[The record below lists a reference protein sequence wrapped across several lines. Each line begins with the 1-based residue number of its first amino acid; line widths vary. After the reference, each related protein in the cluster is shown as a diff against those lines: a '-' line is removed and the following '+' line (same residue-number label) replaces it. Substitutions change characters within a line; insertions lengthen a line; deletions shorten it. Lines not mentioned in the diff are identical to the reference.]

1 MKRFLIPALTLAAA
15 GLGAYGVSPSQY
27 TQGRAQDMQA
37 PGQSYAAPGQAPSGP
52 QPQPMPGNATLP
64 GNPALPGGGPSPAQ
78 PVPTP
83 DFDAMAIPDWA
94 KAWKHYHWEEAKAA
108 WDSKTSLFIDARAK
122 SEYDQGHI
130 PGAIPLP
137 LNPDA
142 DFTKYFAQYESK
154 IKAAKHLITYCHGAG
169 CQLSNKVAQK
179 LWDKGYHNVGSF
191 FGGWPQWNEHKMPVE
206 AGGVPKPR

>member
-1 MKRFLIPALTLAAA
+1 MKRLLISALTLAAA

-27 TQGRAQDMQA
+27 TQGQAQGGQF
-37 PGQSYAAPGQAPSGP
+37 PGQQPGMPGQAPSGP
-52 QPQPMPGNATLP
+52 QPQPMPGNATFP
-64 GNPALPGGGPSPAQ
+64 GAAAPAVTQGPQ
-78 PVPTP
+78 

-108 WDSKTSLFIDARAK
+108 WDAKDSLFIDARAK

-137 LNPDA
+137 LNPQTDY
-142 DFTKYFAQYESK
+142 DKYFALYLPK

-179 LWDKGYHNVGSF
+179 LWDKGYHNLGSF
-191 FGGWPQWNEHKMPVE
+191 FGGWPQWNEHKMPIE
-206 AGGVPKPR
+206 TGGEPKPR

>member
-1 MKRFLIPALTLAAA
+1 MQRLLLCALTLTAA

-27 TQGRAQDMQA
+27 TQGRAQDSQA
-37 PGQSYAAPGQAPSGP
+37 PGQPQSYGAPGQAPSGP
-52 QPQPMPGNATLP
+52 QPVPMPGNATLP
-64 GNPALPGGGPSPAQ
+64 GGGPVAAQ
-78 PVPTP
+78 PAPTP

-94 KAWKHYHWEEAKAA
+94 KAWKHYHWDEAKAA
-108 WDSKTSLFIDARAK
+108 WEAKDSLFIDARAK

-142 DFTKYFAQYESK
+142 DFNKYFDQYASK
-154 IKAAKHLITYCHGAG
+154 IKSAKHLITYCHGAG

-191 FGGWPQWNEHKMPVE
+191 FGGWPQWNEHQMPVE
-206 AGGVPKPR
+206 TGGAPKPR